1 MRRLAGF
8 IFLLSIVSWGCSST
22 TRERL
27 KAFFF
32 EIPPENSS
40 GESPSAVDSAGLA
53 RDTYQPP
60 ALELPPSRF
69 ASLHPP
75 YVTRD
80 CRACHDASSRMDVRE
95 DLADACSTCHARY
108 FTDAVGHAPVAAGEC
123 AECHDLHRSVHL
135 NLLKMS
141 VLDTCVECHDEPE
154 DLSEDAHAV
163 AGVEQCTKCH
173 DPHFG
178 TDLLLKPGAV
188 VTNAD

>member
-8 IFLLSIVSWGCSST
+8 IFLLSVVSWGCSSA

-32 EIPPENSS
+32 EIPPEHSA
-40 GESPSAVDSAGLA
+40 GESPPTVDSSGLA
-53 RDTYQPP
+53 RGTYQPP
-60 ALELPPSRF
+60 VFELPPSRF

-75 YVTRD
+75 YVTRN
-80 CRACHDASSRMDVRE
+80 CRACHDATLRMKVRE
-95 DLADACSTCHARY
+95 DIADTCMTCHSRY

-123 AECHDLHRSVHL
+123 AECHELHRSVHP
-135 NLLKMS
+135 NLLKIP
-141 VLDTCVECHDEPE
+141 VLETCVECHDEPE

-163 AGVEQCTKCH
+163 AGVENCTQCH

-178 TDLLLKPGAV
+178 TGMLLKSGV
-188 VTNAD
+188 VTKAD